1 MPAAIEAY
9 QYRCYRVAIF
19 DNGRSA
25 EQNLADRRA
34 VGWRR
39 DDQFPAPATGSRPT
53 MSIDDQKVKRFFR
66 GEKRKAEKAV
76 NVAKRDIK
84 RTVNDVENA
93 FRAPWYK
100 RMWSK
105 FFSILSSTLPAL
117 QKPLIRRFA

>member
-19 DNGRSA
+19 DDNGRSA
-25 EQNLADRRA
+25 ERNLADRRA

-39 DDQFPAPATGSRPT
+39 DDQFPAPSTGSRPT
-53 MSIDDQKVKRFFR
+53 MSNDEQKVKRFFR
-66 GEKRKAEKAV
+66 REKRKAEKAV

-93 FRAPWYK
+93 FRPPWYK
-100 RMWSK
+100 RMWTMSRG
-105 FFSILSSTLPAL
+105 LACD
-117 QKPLIRRFA
+117 